1 MKLVLVPI
9 LAVFVFGF
17 VFAFADKGT
26 FVDKVQF
33 VQYLDE
39 NTALEEVK
47 NGNLDMY
54 YSTIPSDR
62 IENPKS
68 REGLKV
74 FQSTGGSYSL
84 LVNPAQT
91 EKFNPFSISEVRFAL
106 NYLIDRELIV
116 NELLGGYGV
125 PMISAYGTFDPDYLL
140 ILDELESFN
149 FRYNPALA
157 EEMISNSLLDAGAQK
172 IDGKWYYDSEQIEII
187 IFIRSDDQ
195 IRKSIGEILSSQL
208 EKVGFSVKKEFGDL
222 NKAFSIVYGSDPSD
236 LKWSLYTEGWGGR
249 GGFVKYDSLVS
260 AQMYSP
266 WFSNMPGFN
275 SPSYWNYQNDYMDSI
290 SMNIFLG
297 NFTSAEE
304 RNELLK
310 KAVREGIK
318 ESVRIFLASRIDQYV
333 TNEKIEGV
341 VNDFGA
347 GVPSRFTPINV
358 RGNSDSI
365 TIGVKQIYQGAWNPV
380 GGITDLYSRVIWD
393 TVSDPAIFRHP
404 YTGVSIPIR
413 CEWKVDTAG
422 PVGKLVVP
430 EDAIRWD
437 PLQQKWSQ
445 VGSGTQATSK
455 VTFDLKFSNWHNKQP
470 MDMNDVL
477 YSLYFLYEWGSE
489 PDENDNTFDSEYSP
503 KASQAAQ
510 TLIAVRVID
519 KDTIEVYQDYWHFDE
534 SEIAD
539 SAGVWAAMP
548 WEIYSAME
556 KAVIDG
562 KVAFSR
568 SSAVG
573 KNIGWLSL
581 LVPNDAEIIKSNLEE
596 LKKTSF
602 IPAALAQ
609 FELNPQYYDSRYD
622 SSISWIVKNNHAIIS
637 NGPFYLESYSPEART
652 ITTRAFEDST
662 YPFEAGHWKEFEDVT
677 IAKINSVDVPTTIT
691 IGKKLTIPVSVDAD
705 STIYYYFTN
714 SDGKVVASGTQKSAI
729 DRADIVLLEEQTSL
743 FSIGANDLKVFAVSE
758 SALRPDITYTSFLAI
773 KGESQIIPGFGYDS
787 ETLLVTPSYLFVGIA
802 LVVIMAITITAV
814 IIWRQKKQPNVI
826 NSISQM
832 RENEL

>member
-1 MKLVLVPI
+1 MKLVLVSI
-9 LAVFVFGF
+9 LAVFAFGS
-17 VFAFADKGT
+17 VFAFADRGT

-33 VQYLDE
+33 IQYTDE

-47 NGNLDMY
+47 NGNLDIY
-54 YSTIPSDR
+54 YSTVPSDR

-84 LVNPAQT
+84 LVNPAEG
-91 EKFNPFSISEVRFAL
+91 EKFNPFSIRDVRFAL

-116 NELLGGYGV
+116 NELMGGYGM
-125 PMISAYGTFDPDYLL
+125 PMVSAYGSFDPDYLL

-157 EEMISNSLLDAGAQK
+157 EEMISDSLLDVGAQK
-172 IDGKWYYDSEQIEII
+172 IDGKWYYDSKQIEII

-195 IRKSIGEILSSQL
+195 IRKSIGEVLSSQL
-208 EKVGFSVKKEFGDL
+208 EKIGFSVKKEFGDL
-222 NKAFSIVYGSDPSD
+222 NKTFSIVYGSNPSD
-236 LKWSLYTEGWGGR
+236 LKWSLYTEGWAGR

-275 SPSYWNYQNDYMDSI
+275 NPSYWNYKNDYMDSI

-304 RNELLK
+304 RTELLK
-310 KAVREGIK
+310 KAVREGVQ

-333 TNEKIEGV
+333 SNDKIEGI

-347 GVPSRFTPINV
+347 GVPSRFTPINA
-358 RGNSDSI
+358 RSDSNSL

-380 GGITDLYSRVIWD
+380 GGLTDLYSRAIWD

-404 YTGVSIPIR
+404 YMGVSIPIR

-422 PVGKLVVP
+422 PAGKLVVP

-437 PLQQKWSQ
+437 TQQQKWNQ
-445 VGSGTQATSK
+445 VGNGKQATSK

-489 PDENDNTFDSEYSP
+489 PQDDDKTFDSEYSP
-503 KASQAAQ
+503 RANQAAQ

-519 KDTIEVYQDYWHFDE
+519 KDTIEVYQDYWHFDDA
-534 SEIAD
+534 EIAD

-562 KVAFSR
+562 KVSFSR

-581 LVPNDAEIIKSNLEE
+581 LVPNDAGMIKSNLEE
-596 LKKTSF
+596 FKKTAF
-602 IPAALAQ
+602 VPAALTQ
-609 FELNPQYYDSRYD
+609 FESNPQYYDSRYD
-622 SSISWIVKNNHAIIS
+622 SSISWIVQNNHAIIS

-652 ITTRAFEDST
+652 ITTRAFDDPT
-662 YPFEAGHWKEFEDVT
+662 YPFEAGRWEKFEDVK
-677 IAKINSVDVPTTIT
+677 IAKINSVDVPTTVT
-691 IGKKLTIPVSVDAD
+691 IGKKMTLLVSVDTD

-714 SDGKVVASGTQKSAI
+714 SDGKVVASGIQKSTP
-729 DRADIVLLEEQTSL
+729 DKADIILSEEQTSL
-743 FSIGANDLKVFAVSE
+743 FSIGANDLKIFAVSE
-758 SALRPDITYTSFLAI
+758 SALRPDIIYTSFLAI
-773 KGESQIIPGFGYDS
+773 KDESQIIPGFEYSS
-787 ETLLVTPSYLFVGIA
+787 ETLSLAPDYLPIGIA
-802 LVVIMAITITAV
+802 LAAITIAAV
-814 IIWRQKKQPNVI
+814 VIWRIKKRHPNVI

-832 RENEL
+832 KENEL